1 MIQERALPDLL
12 DAVRRRWKVTFIVAL
27 FVAAGAAYY
36 VESLPNQYE
45 ATALVALSPRTR
57 VGATADTVRVV
68 GPKYVE
74 YLTAPSTIEEVA
86 PLLNIDPD
94 DIEDGLDATIATDT
108 GNLSVTAEMGSPS
121 EAEDVADAFANRAV
135 DLADTDKFLSGEL
148 LAEAL
153 PPNEPSGPPR
163 RLFEA
168 AAVVAA
174 LLLGIAMAI
183 VLERGRPRLQSVQDI
198 ARITGYPVVG
208 RIPRSRVLRKK
219 PREAF
224 SDPVLGAAF
233 RTLRANLETQ
243 WRDRTIDS
251 IVITSPSLGDGKSTV
266 ATVFAASLARLGAN
280 VLLVDADLRRPN
292 VENLLGGEPLGDL
305 SAVLREESDLMEEIS
320 HGWIE
325 GLSVLTTQPDPD
337 AGDLLARNFS
347 DVLKQARERFD
358 IVIIDS
364 PPVIATDDARTL
376 STISNGVI
384 LVVSQNSDMRDVS
397 EAVIALEALKA
408 PILGVVAN
416 RLREA
421 PKSYYG

>member
-1 MIQERALPDLL
+1 
-12 DAVRRRWKVTFIVAL
+12 
-27 FVAAGAAYY
+27 
-36 VESLPNQYE
+36 
-45 ATALVALSPRTR
+45 
-57 VGATADTVRVV
+57 
-68 GPKYVE
+68 
-74 YLTAPSTIEEVA
+74 
-86 PLLNIDPD
+86 
-94 DIEDGLDATIATDT
+94 
-108 GNLSVTAEMGSPS
+108 
-121 EAEDVADAFANRAV
+121 
-135 DLADTDKFLSGEL
+135 
-148 LAEAL
+148 
-153 PPNEPSGPPR
+153 
-163 RLFEA
+163 
-168 AAVVAA
+168 
-174 LLLGIAMAI
+174 
-183 VLERGRPRLQSVQDI
+183 
-198 ARITGYPVVG
+198 
-208 RIPRSRVLRKK
+208 
-219 PREAF
+219 
-224 SDPVLGAAF
+224 
-233 RTLRANLETQ
+233 
-243 WRDRTIDS
+243 
-251 IVITSPSLGDGKSTV
+251 
-266 ATVFAASLARLGAN
+266 LGAN

-305 SAVLREESDLMEEIS
+305 SAVLREESDLMEEIT

-376 STISNGVI
+376 STISSGVI